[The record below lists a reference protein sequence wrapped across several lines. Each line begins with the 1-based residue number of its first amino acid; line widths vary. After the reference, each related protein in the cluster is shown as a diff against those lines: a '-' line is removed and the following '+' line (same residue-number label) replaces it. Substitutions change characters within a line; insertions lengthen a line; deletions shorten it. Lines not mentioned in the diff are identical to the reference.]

1 MSCPASFDDVDIHT
15 SMECIQLWRQAIENS
30 KIMKTVVNTL
40 QDILKNQLGAPE
52 PYPEADHVLLF
63 LGSLIFFGIGYYTF
77 WGRRHS
83 VRRWKLAK
91 ELNEARR
98 KVELLEEKVLQAEIQ
113 EKEYLQERK
122 STREKKDKPI
132 RIWMD
137 GCFDMMHY
145 GHMNAFRQG
154 KSLGTYLI
162 VGVNNDE
169 TIIQCKGPPVM
180 NDEERI
186 TAVKGVRFVD
196 EVVTGVP
203 YIMNEEYIMK
213 MMEEYKI
220 DYIVHGDDPCIVD
233 GKDVYEIPK
242 KMGKYKTIPRTEGI
256 STTDI
261 VGRML
266 LMTTSHHRTSSR
278 DSSGDLELA
287 SYTPRNSSYNRDEEE
302 EEHHKLTQM
311 ETNFFRKSKFLT
323 TSRMIRLFSV
333 GMNPPQKG
341 QRIIYMDGSWDMFH
355 YGHIKTLEKVKK
367 EHGDYLIVG
376 VHNDHIVNNLKGSNH
391 PILNMNE
398 RVLSVLGCKY
408 VDDVLIDAP
417 FRITAEMIASMKI
430 DVVLHGC
437 KPGVKPFDSSK
448 YLDDTDSS
456 NGSISLSNGQS
467 SPEYPLFGQ
476 NGEDRYA
483 IPKKMGIYEEIESP
497 YDQSVQKLIKRIQKN
512 QEHYSAKFSKKKIAE
527 DEYYANRYNLELEKD
542 QQTKK

>member
-1 MSCPASFDDVDIHT
+1 MSCPSSFIDIADIHS
-15 SMECIQLWRQAIENS
+15 SMECIQRWRQAIEDSN
-30 KIMKTVVNTL
+30 IMKVIVSTL

-63 LGSLIFFGIGYYTF
+63 LGSLIFFGVGYYIF

-98 KVELLEEKVLQAEIQ
+98 RVEILEEKVIQAEIQ
-113 EKEYLQERK
+113 EKDYLK
-122 STREKKDKPI
+122 EKNLSEEKNEKPI

-154 KSLGTYLI
+154 KALGTYLI

-186 TAVKGVRFVD
+186 TAVQGVRFVD

-213 MMEEYKI
+213 IMEEYKI

-278 DSSGDLELA
+278 ESNNDLELA
-287 SYTPRNSSYNRDEEE
+287 SYTPRNSSYEDEEKD
-302 EEHHKLTQM
+302 HDKLGPI
-311 ETNFFRKSKFLT
+311 ETSFFRKSKFLT

-341 QRIIYMDGSWDMFH
+341 QRIIYMDGAWDMFH
-355 YGHIKTLEKVKK
+355 YGHVKTLEKVKK

-398 RVLSVLGCKY
+398 RVLSVLGCKH

-417 FRITAEMIASMKI
+417 FLITTEMIASLKI

-437 KPGVKPFDSSK
+437 KPGFKPFDSSK
-448 YLDDTDSS
+448 KVNEMDSS
-456 NGSISLSNGQS
+456 NESNSNEYNS
-467 SPEYPLFGQ
+467 SEYPLNGV
-476 NGEDRYA
+476 NGEDRYD
-483 IPKKMGIYEEIESP
+483 IPKKMGIYKEVESP
-497 YDQSVQKLIKRIQKN
+497 YDQSVRKLIRRIQKN
-512 QEHYSAKFSKKKIAE
+512 QEHYSSKFAKKKLAE
-527 DEYYANRYNLELEKD
+527 DEYYANRYNLELENGKHA
-542 QQTKK
+542 KK